1 MMFYSVTTTLQK
13 YLFSSVFFFLLVS
26 IVDRSMDFTIAL
38 LQKLEDTAEQSL
50 AQLVEAAYEVSLKP
64 WHGWISSAACKVR
77 SY

>member
-1 MMFYSVTTTLQK
+1 
-13 YLFSSVFFFLLVS
+13 
-26 IVDRSMDFTIAL
+26 MDFTIAL
-38 LQKLEDTAEQSL
+38 LQKLEEDTAEQSL